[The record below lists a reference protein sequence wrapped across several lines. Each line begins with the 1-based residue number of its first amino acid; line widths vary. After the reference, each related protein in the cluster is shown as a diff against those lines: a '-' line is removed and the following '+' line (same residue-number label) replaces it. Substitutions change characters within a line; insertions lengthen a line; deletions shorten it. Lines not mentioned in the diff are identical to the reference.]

1 MPLSWSG
8 RRSAA
13 ATARINVGGAVLWGL
28 AATTLLTSLMRGL
41 QAGGVT
47 RMDLPLMLGTMVS
60 PDRDRAK
67 LIGFIMQFVGGFGF
81 AFIYAAI
88 FQSLRRTSAPL
99 GALLGM
105 VHGAFVLTAALP
117 ILPGIHP
124 RMASEFSGPEPTAS
138 LEPPGFMASNYGR
151 GTPVV
156 TMVAHVLFGA
166 ILGAFYRLRE
176 SDSRQPE
183 EPRRR

>member
-1 MPLSWSG
+1 M
-8 RRSAA
+8 
-13 ATARINVGGAVLWGL
+13 ATLDEESEKQAPHSINVGGAALWGI

-41 QAGGVT
+41 QAAGVT
-47 RMDLPLMLGTMVS
+47 RMDLPLMLGTMVM

-67 LIGFIMQFVGGFGF
+67 LVGFIMQFVGGFGF
-81 AFIYAAI
+81 AFGYAAI
-88 FQSLRRTSAPL
+88 FESWRKANVWL
-99 GALLGM
+99 GAVLGF

-156 TMVAHVLFGA
+156 TMIAHVLFGS
-166 ILGAFYRLRE
+166 ILGAFYRISK
-176 SDSRQPE
+176 SDTQP
-183 EPRRR
+183 